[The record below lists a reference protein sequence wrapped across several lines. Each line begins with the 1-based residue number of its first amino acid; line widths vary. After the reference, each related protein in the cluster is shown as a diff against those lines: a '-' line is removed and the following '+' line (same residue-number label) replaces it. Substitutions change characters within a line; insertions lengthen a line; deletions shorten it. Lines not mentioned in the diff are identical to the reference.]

1 MVTEVGLSKARAIG
15 SGLSVPEENRTVEAL
30 LTDSTTGT
38 ANDTLVDVGAV
49 FNQGTLNDNFA
60 DLAAKVNM
68 LLAELHD
75 RGVADAA

>member
-15 SGLSVPEENRTVEAL
+15 SGVPVPEENRTVEAL

-49 FNQGTLNDNFA
+49 FNQATLNDNFA